1 MFLRCC
7 GILNYG
13 IFKELTPSAEL
24 REKGFQALV
33 RFMRLMKGKQNPK
46 RNPIAKIFTFNS
58 RNGNPVR
65 IRMKYKFITIFQFPG
80 RNADRSFSS
89 VNHKQT
95 KIVIGFYLIWENV
108 RNRK

>member
-1 MFLRCC
+1 MLTATTRYELDKEDWLSYVERKELQIVKDINNEPKKKALFLRCC

-46 RNPIAKIFTFNS
+46 RNPIAKTFTFNS
-58 RNGNPVR
+58 RNR
-65 IRMKYKFITIFQFPG
+65 
-80 RNADRSFSS
+80 
-89 VNHKQT
+89 
-95 KIVIGFYLIWENV
+95 
-108 RNRK
+108 